1 MTLWMTLFRL
11 VYEEP
16 VWEPWGSTIQVEPL
30 EIAMSQPS
38 SSPHKKNN
46 RLLHEASL
54 YLRKH
59 AYNPINWYA
68 WGEEAL
74 KRATELDFP
83 IFLSIGYSSCHWCTV
98 MENEAFSDPAIADFM
113 NEHYVSI
120 KVDREER
127 PDLDSIYMQSLQLM
141 TGQGGWPMNV
151 FLTPQDL
158 IPFYGGTYFPI
169 EARYGRPAFMEILD
183 RIQEFYHTEK
193 DKIQTHKTQIL
204 SALQQATHLAPLAQ
218 IEPKTLR
225 AGLEQCQRILQRGG
239 PGPNFPM
246 IPYAEA
252 MLRASRFADW
262 QPLAEEARQRAE
274 ERTEDLVLGGIFDHA
289 GGGFHR
295 YTVDGTWTVPHF
307 EKMLYD
313 NGQILEFIS
322 DLWRAG
328 TQEPAIE
335 RAVQKTVQWLDR
347 EMTSPQGYFYAA
359 QDADSEGEEGKYY
372 VWSHQ
377 ELEQALTAE
386 EFQLLK
392 EQFDVTANGNFEGHI
407 VLQRMHLGKLP
418 EVLEGALDKLH
429 DIRLHRIPPVTDTK
443 LIVAWNALQ
452 VSGLVK
458 AALAFNQSDYLTRAA
473 RCLTFILEHLQPKDR
488 LHRIYYGDNQPIT
501 VLAKSEDYALL
512 IKALLDCYEATQET
526 HWLEQAQSLQSQ
538 MDELLWDLE
547 MGGYFN
553 TSGSDSKNLILREKD
568 YQDNATPSAHG
579 IAVRNLVRLFSFT
592 DDQHYRERAYSIL
605 LLFGQI
611 MQELPRACPSLLS
624 GLDEYLNQAV
634 IKGSQEV
641 GHSLLHHYWPSL
653 SFKKTSDS
661 HALVCRGLECLTPA
675 TSPQELQQQI
685 RQSITRTS
693 L

>member
-1 MTLWMTLFRL
+1 
-11 VYEEP
+11 
-16 VWEPWGSTIQVEPL
+16 
-30 EIAMSQPS
+30 MSQPS
-38 SSPHKKNN
+38 FSPTKKPN
-46 RLLHEASL
+46 RLVHEASL

-59 AYNPINWYA
+59 AHNPINWYP

-74 KRATELDFP
+74 KKAAELDLP
-83 IFLSIGYSSCHWCTV
+83 IFLSVGYSSCHWCTV
-98 MENEAFSDPAIADFM
+98 MENEAFSDQAIADFM

-204 SALQQATHLAPLAQ
+204 SALQQATHLAPLDQ
-218 IEPKTLR
+218 IEPRTLR
-225 AGLEQCQRILQRGG
+225 SGLEQCQRILQRGG

-252 MLRASRFADW
+252 TLRASRFTDW
-262 QPLAEEARQRAE
+262 SPLAEEARQRAE

-328 TQEPAIE
+328 KQEPAIK
-335 RAVQKTVQWLDR
+335 RAVHKTVQWLDR

-372 VWSHQ
+372 VWRYQ

-386 EFQLLK
+386 EFQRLV
-392 EQFDVTANGNFEGHI
+392 EQFDVTPSGNFEGHI

-418 EVLEGALDKLH
+418 EVLENALDKLH
-429 DIRLHRIPPVTDTK
+429 DIRLKRIPPVTDTK

-458 AALAFNQSDYLTRAA
+458 AALAFNQSDYLTRAT
-473 RCLTFILEHLQPKDR
+473 RCLAFILEHLQPKGR
-488 LHRIYYGDNQPIT
+488 LHRVYYGSDQPIT

-512 IKALLDCYEATQET
+512 IKALLDLFEATQEVR
-526 HWLEQAQSLQSQ
+526 WLEQAQSLQSQ

-553 TSGSDSKNLILREKD
+553 TSSSDSQNLILREKD

-592 DDQHYRERAYSIL
+592 DDQHYRERAYNIL

-611 MQELPRACPSLLS
+611 LQELPRACPGLLS
-624 GLDEYLNQAV
+624 GLDEYLNQSV
-634 IKGSQEV
+634 IKGPQEV
-641 GHSLLHHYWPSL
+641 GSSLLHQYWPGL
-653 SFKKTSDS
+653 SFKKIQDS
-661 HALVCRGLECLTPA
+661 QPLVCRGLECLTPP

-685 RQSITRTS
+685 QQSTTRTS

>member
-1 MTLWMTLFRL
+1 MSQSSFSPTKKPNRL
-11 VYEEP
+11 V
-16 VWEPWGSTIQVEPL
+16 
-30 EIAMSQPS
+30 
-38 SSPHKKNN
+38 
-46 RLLHEASL
+46 HEASL

-59 AYNPINWYA
+59 AHNPINWYP

-74 KRATELDFP
+74 KKAAEMDLP
-83 IFLSIGYSSCHWCTV
+83 IFLSVGYSSCHWCTV

-204 SALQQATHLAPLAQ
+204 SALQQATHLAPLDQ
-218 IEPKTLR
+218 IQPRTLR
-225 AGLEQCQRILQRGG
+225 SGLEQCQRILQRGG

-252 MLRASRFADW
+252 TLRASRFTDW
-262 QPLAEEARQRAE
+262 SPLAEEARQRAE

-328 TQEPAIE
+328 KQEPAIK
-335 RAVQKTVQWLDR
+335 RAVHKTVQWLDR

-372 VWSHQ
+372 VWRYQ

-386 EFQLLK
+386 EFQRLV
-392 EQFDVTANGNFEGHI
+392 EQFDVTPNGNFEGHI

-418 EVLEGALDKLH
+418 EVLENALDKLH
-429 DIRLHRIPPVTDTK
+429 DIRLKRIPPVTDTK

-458 AALAFNQSDYLTRAA
+458 AALAFNQSDYLTRAT
-473 RCLTFILEHLQPKDR
+473 RCLAFILEHLQPKGR
-488 LHRIYYGDNQPIT
+488 LHRVYYGSGQPIT

-512 IKALLDCYEATQET
+512 IKALLDLFEATQEVR
-526 HWLEQAQSLQSQ
+526 WLEQAQSLQSQ

-553 TSGSDSKNLILREKD
+553 TSSSDSQNLILREKD

-592 DDQHYRERAYSIL
+592 EDQHYRERAYNIL

-611 MQELPRACPSLLS
+611 LQELPRACPGLLS
-624 GLDEYLNQAV
+624 GLDEYLNQSV
-634 IKGSQEV
+634 IKGPQEV
-641 GHSLLHHYWPSL
+641 GSSLLHQYWPGL
-653 SFKKTSDS
+653 SFKKTQDS
-661 HALVCRGLECLTPA
+661 QPLVCRGLECLTPP

-685 RQSITRTS
+685 QQSTTRTS

>member
-1 MTLWMTLFRL
+1 
-11 VYEEP
+11 
-16 VWEPWGSTIQVEPL
+16 
-30 EIAMSQPS
+30 MSQPS
-38 SSPHKKNN
+38 FSPTKKPN
-46 RLLHEASL
+46 RLVHEASL

-59 AYNPINWYA
+59 AHNPINWYP

-74 KRATELDFP
+74 KKAAELDLP
-83 IFLSIGYSSCHWCTV
+83 IFLSVGYSSCHWCTV

-204 SALQQATHLAPLAQ
+204 SALQQATHLAPLDQ
-218 IEPKTLR
+218 IQPRTLR
-225 AGLEQCQRILQRGG
+225 SGLEQCQRILQRGG

-252 MLRASRFADW
+252 TLRASRFTDW
-262 QPLAEEARQRAE
+262 SPLAEEARQRAE

-328 TQEPAIE
+328 KQEPAIK
-335 RAVQKTVQWLDR
+335 RAVHKTVQWLDR

-372 VWSHQ
+372 VWRYQ

-386 EFQLLK
+386 EFQRLV
-392 EQFDVTANGNFEGHI
+392 EQFDVTPNGNFEGHI

-418 EVLEGALDKLH
+418 EVLENALDKLP
-429 DIRLHRIPPVTDTK
+429 DIRLKRIPPVTDTK

-458 AALAFNQSDYLTRAA
+458 AALAFNQSDYLTRAT
-473 RCLTFILEHLQPKDR
+473 RCLAFILEHLQPKGR
-488 LHRIYYGDNQPIT
+488 LHRVYYGSGQPIT

-512 IKALLDCYEATQET
+512 IKALLDLFEATQEVR
-526 HWLEQAQSLQSQ
+526 WLEQAQSLQSQ

-553 TSGSDSKNLILREKD
+553 TSSSDSQNLILREKD

-592 DDQHYRERAYSIL
+592 EDQHYRERAYNIL

-611 MQELPRACPSLLS
+611 LQELPRACPGLLS
-624 GLDEYLNQAV
+624 GLDEYLNQSV
-634 IKGSQEV
+634 IKGPQEV
-641 GHSLLHHYWPSL
+641 GSSLLHQYWPGL
-653 SFKKTSDS
+653 SFKKTQDS
-661 HALVCRGLECLTPA
+661 QPLVCRGLECLTPP

-685 RQSITRTS
+685 QQSTTRTS

>member
-252 MLRASRFADW
+252 TLRASRFADW

-386 EFQLLK
+386 EFKLLT
-392 EQFDVTANGNFEGHI
+392 EQFDVTPNGNFEGHI

-488 LHRIYYGDNQPIT
+488 LHRVYYGDNQPIT

-512 IKALLDCYEATQET
+512 IKALLDCYEATQEA
-526 HWLEQAQSLQSQ
+526 HWLEQAQNLQSQ

-553 TSGSDSKNLILREKD
+553 TSGSDSQNLILREKD

>member
-1 MTLWMTLFRL
+1 
-11 VYEEP
+11 
-16 VWEPWGSTIQVEPL
+16 
-30 EIAMSQPS
+30 MSQPP
-38 SSPHKKNN
+38 SSPTKKPN
-46 RLLHEASL
+46 RLVHEASL

-59 AYNPINWYA
+59 AYNPINWYS

-74 KRATELDFP
+74 KRAAELDLP
-83 IFLSIGYSSCHWCTV
+83 VFLSVGYSSCHWCTV
-98 MENEAFSDPAIADFM
+98 MENEAFSDLAIADFM

-204 SALQQATHLAPLAQ
+204 SALQQAAHLAPVTQ
-218 IEPKTLR
+218 IAPQTLR
-225 AGLEQCQRILQRGG
+225 SGLEQCQRILQRGG

-246 IPYAEA
+246 IPYAEVT
-252 MLRASRFADW
+252 LRASRFTAWDN
-262 QPLAEEARQRAE
+262 LAQESRQRVE
-274 ERTEDLVLGGIFDHA
+274 ERAEDLVLGGIFDHA

-328 TQEPAIE
+328 YQEPAIE
-335 RAVQKTVQWLDR
+335 RAVQKTIQWLDR

-372 VWSHQ
+372 VWTYP

-386 EFQLLK
+386 EFNLLT
-392 EQFDVTANGNFEGHI
+392 EQFDLNPSGNFEGHI
-407 VLQRMHLGKLP
+407 VLQRMHTGP
-418 EVLEGALDKLH
+418 FSEVLENALTKLH
-429 DIRLHRIPPVTDTK
+429 DIRIKRIPPVTDTK

-458 AALAFNQSDYLTRAA
+458 AGLAFNQPDYLTRAA
-473 RCLTFILEHLQPKDR
+473 RCLEFILGHLQPDGR
-488 LHRIYYGDNQPIT
+488 LRRVYYDSDQPTT

-512 IKALLDCYEATQET
+512 IKALLDLYEATQET
-526 HWLEQAQSLQSQ
+526 RWLEQAQSLQSQ
-538 MDELLWDLE
+538 MDEYLWDLE
-547 MGGYFN
+547 LGGYFN
-553 TSGSDSKNLILREKD
+553 TSSSDSQHLILREKD

-592 DDQHYRERAYSIL
+592 DNQDYRERAYSIL
-605 LLFGQI
+605 LLFGQVL
-611 MQELPRACPSLLS
+611 QELPRACPSLLS
-624 GLDEYLNQAV
+624 GLDEYLHQTV
-634 IKGSQEV
+634 LKGSQEI
-641 GHSLLHHYWPSL
+641 GSEFLHHYLPSL
-653 SFKKTSDS
+653 SFKKTNDS
-661 HALVCRGLECLTPA
+661 HTLVCRGLECLTPA
-675 TSPQELQQQI
+675 HSSQELQIQI
-685 RQSITRTS
+685 QRSITRESIT
-693 L
+693 

>member
-98 MENEAFSDPAIADFM
+98 MENED
-113 NEHYVSI
+113 YVSI

-553 TSGSDSKNLILREKD
+553 TSGSDSQNLILREKD

>member
-1 MTLWMTLFRL
+1 
-11 VYEEP
+11 
-16 VWEPWGSTIQVEPL
+16 
-30 EIAMSQPS
+30 MSQPS
-38 SSPHKKNN
+38 FSPTKKPN
-46 RLLHEASL
+46 RLVHEASL

-59 AYNPINWYA
+59 AHNPINWYP

-74 KRATELDFP
+74 KKAAELDLP
-83 IFLSIGYSSCHWCTV
+83 IFLSVGYSSCHWCTV

-204 SALQQATHLAPLAQ
+204 SALQQATHLAPLDQ
-218 IEPKTLR
+218 IQPRTLR
-225 AGLEQCQRILQRGG
+225 SGLEQCQRILQRGG

-252 MLRASRFADW
+252 TLRASRFTDW
-262 QPLAEEARQRAE
+262 SPLAEEARQRAE

-328 TQEPAIE
+328 KQEPAIK
-335 RAVQKTVQWLDR
+335 RAVHKTVQWLDR

-372 VWSHQ
+372 VWRYQ

-386 EFQLLK
+386 EFQRLV
-392 EQFDVTANGNFEGHI
+392 EQFDVTPNGNFEGHI

-418 EVLEGALDKLH
+418 EVLENALDKLP
-429 DIRLHRIPPVTDTK
+429 DIRLKRIPPVTDTK

-458 AALAFNQSDYLTRAA
+458 AALAFNQSDYLTRAT
-473 RCLTFILEHLQPKDR
+473 RCLAFILEHLQPKGR
-488 LHRIYYGDNQPIT
+488 LHRVYYGSGQPIT

-512 IKALLDCYEATQET
+512 IKALLDLFEATQEVR
-526 HWLEQAQSLQSQ
+526 WLEQAQSLQSQ

-553 TSGSDSKNLILREKD
+553 TSSSDSQNLILREKD

-592 DDQHYRERAYSIL
+592 EDQHYRERAYNIL

-611 MQELPRACPSLLS
+611 LKELPRACPGLLS
-624 GLDEYLNQAV
+624 GLDEYLNQSV
-634 IKGSQEV
+634 IKGPQEV
-641 GHSLLHHYWPSL
+641 GSSLLHQYWPGL
-653 SFKKTSDS
+653 SFKKTQDS
-661 HALVCRGLECLTPA
+661 QPLVCRGLECLTPP

-685 RQSITRTS
+685 QQSTTRTS